1 MLQVGAGRR
10 KCKEASEIHKFSTV
24 SIILGIKLSEKV
36 ISLLQC
42 TFLTVHIIPRP
53 DDQDGDHL
61 KGKAD
66 GDDGGD
72 GDDGDGMRTKLM
84 EKVTS
89 EVRPV

>member
-1 MLQVGAGRR
+1 MEEVTSEVMMTVVMMRMVG
-10 KCKEASEIHKFSTV
+10 IV
-24 SIILGIKLSEKV
+24 LGIKLSEKV

-89 EVRPV
+89 KVRPA

>member
-1 MLQVGAGRR
+1 MEEVTSEVMMTVVMMRMVG
-10 KCKEASEIHKFSTV
+10 IV
-24 SIILGIKLSEKV
+24 LGIKLSEKV

-61 KGKAD
+61 KCKAD
-66 GDDGGD
+66 GDD

-89 EVRPV
+89 KVRPA

>member
-1 MLQVGAGRR
+1 MEEVT
-10 KCKEASEIHKFSTV
+10 SEVMMMVVMMRMV
-24 SIILGIKLSEKV
+24 SIVLGIKLSEKV

-61 KGKAD
+61 QGKAD
-66 GDDGGD
+66 GDNGGD

-89 EVRPV
+89 KVRPA